1 MEIYPIWKTIEVDLT
16 SKLTDGAVEY
26 YVYVGGMDR
35 TLVYEGRAYADANG
49 NCKVTLN
56 DIIKDYLGTAGDPDI
71 TEELWDADNA
81 LVEVYVEAD
90 DTGPTFL
97 VLNDWSYDKAYS
109 WDEDIAQDLGDRV
122 IEKIETGIP
131 FPLTVINA
139 TGYTFARNGVTV
151 VSGTLEG
158 YSNTLFL
165 PVGLAGEYEL
175 ELEGS
180 DGTEIYNFTA
190 VDACRKGHILY
201 RNAIGGFD
209 LLPIDS
215 IVEND
220 AYKRDNYEIAG
231 DNADRDKHLRRD
243 YRNAVTKTYTLRTP
257 VLTDDEASRMHNVLG
272 TVQAWLITPE
282 RGYDA
287 VSMKANGW
295 KRKTFKNEG
304 RKRVVYE
311 FDVEVAQ
318 PMERR

>member
-16 SKLTDGAVEY
+16 SKLDDGMVEY
-26 YVYVGGMDR
+26 SVYVSDN
-35 TLVYEGRAYADANG
+35 LAYEGKAYADANE

-56 DIIKDYLGTAGDPDI
+56 DIIKDYLGTAEAPDI
-71 TEELWDADNA
+71 TEQLWDADNA

-97 VLNDWSYDKAYS
+97 VLNDWSYDRS
-109 WDEDIAQDLGDRV
+109 LEWDEQVAMSLNDRV
-122 IEKIETGIP
+122 INKAYTAVP
-131 FPLTVINA
+131 FPVSLINMTEAVLKKGSTVE
-139 TGYTFARNGVTV
+139 GTFSTDTHSA
-151 VSGTLEG
+151 
-158 YSNTLFL
+158 TLFL
-165 PVGLAGEYEL
+165 SLSEAGHYTLEARSDYGTEEYEF
-175 ELEGS
+175 
-180 DGTEIYNFTA
+180 DA
-190 VDACRKGHILY
+190 VDACHKGYLLY
-201 RNAIGGFD
+201 RNALGGYD
-209 LLPIDS
+209 VLPIDS

-231 DNADRDKHLRRD
+231 NNADRDKHLRRD

-272 TVQAWLITPE
+272 TVQAWLLTPVL
-282 RGYDA
+282 GQVA

>member
-16 SKLTDGAVEY
+16 SKLDDGVVEY
-26 YVYVGGMDR
+26 SVYVGG
-35 TLVYEGRAYADANG
+35 TLAYEGRAYADANG
-49 NCKVTLN
+49 GCKVTLN
-56 DIIKDYLGTAGDPDI
+56 DIIRDYLGTTQTPDI
-71 TEELWDADNA
+71 TEIRWDADNA
-81 LVEVYVEAD
+81 LMEVYVEAD

-109 WDEDIAQDLGDRV
+109 WDEDVPQDLGDRV
-122 IEKIETGIP
+122 MEKIETGIP

-139 TGYTFARNGVTV
+139 TGYTFQRNEVTV
-151 VSGTLEG
+151 ASGTLDG

-175 ELEGS
+175 ELR
-180 DGTEIYNFTA
+180 GTYGAEIYNFTA
-190 VDACRKGHILY
+190 IDACRKGHLLY
-201 RNAIGGFD
+201 RNAIGGYD

-220 AYKRDNYEIAG
+220 AYKRDSYEVAG
-231 DNADRDKHLRRD
+231 NTAWADEHLRRD

-257 VLTDDEASRMHNVLG
+257 VLTDEEASRMHNVLG

-282 RGYDA
+282 RGQIA
-287 VSMKANGW
+287 ISMKANGW